1 MVILIVFTALSLR
14 MMKVDNQYHANLK
27 SQTKWG
33 TARYYWESL

>member
-1 MVILIVFTALSLR
+1 MLALTVLSALFVR
-14 MMKVDNQYHANLK
+14 MMKVDNQYQANLK